1 MKVNTGKPMDLSV
14 TNQGL
19 AQQTQNLTGPEKF
32 QQTMLGV
39 TSALAGAAGAAS
51 PFFPGGAVVSA
62 ALSGVVN
69 TERQAMNNGGVG
81 AFGAGN
87 SFGGGGGMGT
97 SGGMIGMGGGGMP
110 GMGGGGM
117 GGGGGGGMPGMPGA
131 GAGRHF

>member
-97 SGGMIGMGGGGMP
+97 SGGRIGMGGPASSSTSEGSNP
-110 GMGGGGM
+110 GVKETFYDHNHI
-117 GGGGGGGMPGMPGA
+117 P
-131 GAGRHF
+131 